1 MTKFRYDSAREAEPT
16 RAFLVTA
23 AIGRTVWADAGD
35 ELAELVRSDGLVP
48 AGYLA
53 ARRDKPD
60 AATFLGS
67 GKIEEIKNL
76 AQAAKASIVV
86 FDAAL
91 SAAQERNIAQACG
104 IAVMDRTELIL
115 EIFRRRAKSKEGR
128 LQVELARLEHLATR
142 LVRGWT
148 HLERQRGGL
157 GKTGGPGEKQI
168 ELDRRLLSNRVKQL
182 RDQLKKLQKQRDTQR
197 KSRSEGETMTV
208 SLVGYTNAGKST
220 LLNLICGLLRPEQGQ
235 ILLDGTPVT
244 SGDCRIGYKLQKDHL
259 LEWRTIYKNV
269 LLGLEIRREL
279 TAEKLAYVNQ
289 LLSDYGLDKF
299 RSAHPSELSGGMRQR
314 AALIRTLA
322 LKPELLLLDEP
333 FSALDSHTRLSVSDD
348 IGKILRQEKKT
359 AFLVA
364 HDISEAIS
372 MADRVIILSPRPAI
386 IRKIVPVCFDL
397 ENRTPMASRNA
408 PEFKSYFN
416 LIWKEL
422 NHDV

>member
-1 MTKFRYDSAREAEPT
+1 MTKFRYESAREAEPT

-220 LLNLICGLLRPEQGQ
+220 LFNRLTRAETYAADQLFATLDTTARRCWLEGEDWIVASDTVGFIRGLPHQLVNAFKSTLDETVHADLLLHVVDSSSAVKDEQIASVNEVLREIEADTVPVITVFNKIDRSGMTPGIVRRDDGTVKSVTVSALTGEGIDDLRHAVAEFKHVWVEENKSLPREPEDWEREAAE
-235 ILLDGTPVT
+235 ILDGNDNFSDP
-244 SGDCRIGYKLQKDHL
+244 
-259 LEWRTIYKNV
+259 KN
-269 LLGLEIRREL
+269 
-279 TAEKLAYVNQ
+279 
-289 LLSDYGLDKF
+289 
-299 RSAHPSELSGGMRQR
+299 
-314 AALIRTLA
+314 
-322 LKPELLLLDEP
+322 
-333 FSALDSHTRLSVSDD
+333 
-348 IGKILRQEKKT
+348 
-359 AFLVA
+359 
-364 HDISEAIS
+364 
-372 MADRVIILSPRPAI
+372 
-386 IRKIVPVCFDL
+386 
-397 ENRTPMASRNA
+397 
-408 PEFKSYFN
+408 
-416 LIWKEL
+416 
-422 NHDV
+422 

>member
-1 MTKFRYDSAREAEPT
+1 MTKFRYESAREAEPT

-35 ELAELVRSDGLVP
+35 ELAELVRSDDLVP
-48 AGYLA
+48 AGFLA

-76 AQAAKASIVV
+76 AQAAKASVIV

-91 SAAQERNIAQACG
+91 TAAQERNIAQACG

-220 LLNLICGLLRPEQGQ
+220 LFNRLTRAETYVADQLFATLDTTARRCWLEGEDWIVASDTVGFIRGLPHQLVNAFKSTLDETVHADLLLHVVDSSSAVKDEQIASVNEVLREIEADTVPVITVFNKIDRSGMTPGIVRRDDGTVKSVTVSALTGEGIDDLRHAVAEFKHVWAEENKSLPREPEDWEREAAE
-235 ILLDGTPVT
+235 ILDGNDNFSDP
-244 SGDCRIGYKLQKDHL
+244 
-259 LEWRTIYKNV
+259 KN
-269 LLGLEIRREL
+269 
-279 TAEKLAYVNQ
+279 
-289 LLSDYGLDKF
+289 
-299 RSAHPSELSGGMRQR
+299 
-314 AALIRTLA
+314 
-322 LKPELLLLDEP
+322 
-333 FSALDSHTRLSVSDD
+333 
-348 IGKILRQEKKT
+348 
-359 AFLVA
+359 
-364 HDISEAIS
+364 
-372 MADRVIILSPRPAI
+372 
-386 IRKIVPVCFDL
+386 
-397 ENRTPMASRNA
+397 
-408 PEFKSYFN
+408 
-416 LIWKEL
+416 
-422 NHDV
+422 

>member
-1 MTKFRYDSAREAEPT
+1 MTKFRYESAREAEPT

-48 AGYLA
+48 SGYLA

-220 LLNLICGLLRPEQGQ
+220 LFNRLTRAETYAADQLFATLDTTARRCWLEGEDWIVASDTVGFIRGLPHQLVNAFKSTLDETVHADLLLHVVDSSSAVKDEQIASVNEVLREIEADTVPVITVFNKIDRSGMTPGIVRRDDGTVKSVTVSALTGEGIDDLRHAVAEFKHVWAEENKSLPREPEDWEREAAE
-235 ILLDGTPVT
+235 ILDGNDNFSDP
-244 SGDCRIGYKLQKDHL
+244 
-259 LEWRTIYKNV
+259 KN
-269 LLGLEIRREL
+269 
-279 TAEKLAYVNQ
+279 
-289 LLSDYGLDKF
+289 
-299 RSAHPSELSGGMRQR
+299 
-314 AALIRTLA
+314 
-322 LKPELLLLDEP
+322 
-333 FSALDSHTRLSVSDD
+333 
-348 IGKILRQEKKT
+348 
-359 AFLVA
+359 
-364 HDISEAIS
+364 
-372 MADRVIILSPRPAI
+372 
-386 IRKIVPVCFDL
+386 
-397 ENRTPMASRNA
+397 
-408 PEFKSYFN
+408 
-416 LIWKEL
+416 
-422 NHDV
+422 

>member
-1 MTKFRYDSAREAEPT
+1 MTKFRYESAREAEPT

-48 AGYLA
+48 AGFLA

-220 LLNLICGLLRPEQGQ
+220 LFNRLTRAETYAADQLFARLEGEDWIVASDTVGFIRGLPHQLVNAFKSTLDETVHADLLLHVVDSSSAVKDEQIASVNEVLREIEADTVPVITVFNKIDRSGMTPGIVRRDDGTVKSVTVSALTGEGIDDLRHAVAEFKHVWAEENKSLPREPEDWEREAAE
-235 ILLDGTPVT
+235 ILDGN
-244 SGDCRIGYKLQKDHL
+244 D
-259 LEWRTIYKNV
+259 N
-269 LLGLEIRREL
+269 
-279 TAEKLAYVNQ
+279 
-289 LLSDYGLDKF
+289 LSDPK
-299 RSAHPSELSGGMRQR
+299 
-314 AALIRTLA
+314 
-322 LKPELLLLDEP
+322 
-333 FSALDSHTRLSVSDD
+333 
-348 IGKILRQEKKT
+348 
-359 AFLVA
+359 
-364 HDISEAIS
+364 
-372 MADRVIILSPRPAI
+372 
-386 IRKIVPVCFDL
+386 
-397 ENRTPMASRNA
+397 N
-408 PEFKSYFN
+408 
-416 LIWKEL
+416 
-422 NHDV
+422 

>member
-1 MTKFRYDSAREAEPT
+1 MTKFRYESAREAEPT

-208 SLVGYTNAGKST
+208 RLVGYTNAGKST
-220 LLNLICGLLRPEQGQ
+220 LFNRLPRAETNAADQLFATLDTTARRCWLEGEDWIVASDTVGFIRGLPHQLVNAFKSTLDETVHADLLLHVVDSSSAVKDEQIASVNEVLREIEADTVPVITVFNKIDRSGMTPGIVRRDDGTVKSVTVSALTGEGIDDLRHAVAEFKHVWAEENKSLPREPEDWEREAAE
-235 ILLDGTPVT
+235 ILDGNDNFSDP
-244 SGDCRIGYKLQKDHL
+244 
-259 LEWRTIYKNV
+259 KN
-269 LLGLEIRREL
+269 
-279 TAEKLAYVNQ
+279 
-289 LLSDYGLDKF
+289 
-299 RSAHPSELSGGMRQR
+299 
-314 AALIRTLA
+314 
-322 LKPELLLLDEP
+322 
-333 FSALDSHTRLSVSDD
+333 
-348 IGKILRQEKKT
+348 
-359 AFLVA
+359 
-364 HDISEAIS
+364 
-372 MADRVIILSPRPAI
+372 
-386 IRKIVPVCFDL
+386 
-397 ENRTPMASRNA
+397 
-408 PEFKSYFN
+408 
-416 LIWKEL
+416 
-422 NHDV
+422 

>member
-1 MTKFRYDSAREAEPT
+1 MTKFRYESAREAEPT

-220 LLNLICGLLRPEQGQ
+220 LFNRLTRAETYAADQLFATLDTTARRCWLEGEDWIVASDTVGFIRGLPHQLVNAFHSTLDETVHADLLLHVVDSSSAVKDEQIASVNEVLREIEADTVPVITVFNKIDRSGMTPGIVRRDDGTVKSVTVSALTGEGIDDLRHAVAEFKHVWAEENKSLPREPEDWEREAAE
-235 ILLDGTPVT
+235 ILDGNDNFSDP
-244 SGDCRIGYKLQKDHL
+244 
-259 LEWRTIYKNV
+259 KN
-269 LLGLEIRREL
+269 
-279 TAEKLAYVNQ
+279 
-289 LLSDYGLDKF
+289 
-299 RSAHPSELSGGMRQR
+299 
-314 AALIRTLA
+314 
-322 LKPELLLLDEP
+322 
-333 FSALDSHTRLSVSDD
+333 
-348 IGKILRQEKKT
+348 
-359 AFLVA
+359 
-364 HDISEAIS
+364 
-372 MADRVIILSPRPAI
+372 
-386 IRKIVPVCFDL
+386 
-397 ENRTPMASRNA
+397 
-408 PEFKSYFN
+408 
-416 LIWKEL
+416 
-422 NHDV
+422 

>member
-1 MTKFRYDSAREAEPT
+1 MTKFRYESAREAEPT

-35 ELAELVRSDGLVP
+35 ELAELVRSDDLVP
-48 AGYLA
+48 AGFLA

-76 AQAAKASIVV
+76 AQAAKASVIV

-91 SAAQERNIAQACG
+91 TAAQERNIAQACG

-220 LLNLICGLLRPEQGQ
+220 LFNRLTRAETYAADQLFATLDTTARRCWLEGEDWIVASDTVGFIRGLPHQLVNAFKSTLDETVHADLLLHVVDSSSAVKDEQIASVNEVLREIEADTVPVITVFNKIDRSGMTPGIVRRDDGTVKSVTVSALTGEGIDDLRHAVAEFKHVWAEENKSLPREPEDWEREVAE
-235 ILLDGTPVT
+235 ILDGN
-244 SGDCRIGYKLQKDHL
+244 D
-259 LEWRTIYKNV
+259 N
-269 LLGLEIRREL
+269 
-279 TAEKLAYVNQ
+279 
-289 LLSDYGLDKF
+289 LSDPK
-299 RSAHPSELSGGMRQR
+299 
-314 AALIRTLA
+314 
-322 LKPELLLLDEP
+322 
-333 FSALDSHTRLSVSDD
+333 
-348 IGKILRQEKKT
+348 
-359 AFLVA
+359 
-364 HDISEAIS
+364 
-372 MADRVIILSPRPAI
+372 
-386 IRKIVPVCFDL
+386 
-397 ENRTPMASRNA
+397 N
-408 PEFKSYFN
+408 
-416 LIWKEL
+416 
-422 NHDV
+422 

>member
-1 MTKFRYDSAREAEPT
+1 MTKFRYESAREAEPT

-35 ELAELVRSDGLVP
+35 ELAELVLSDDLVP
-48 AGYLA
+48 AGFLA

-76 AQAAKASIVV
+76 AQAAKASVIV

-91 SAAQERNIAQACG
+91 TAAQERNIAQACG

-220 LLNLICGLLRPEQGQ
+220 LFNRLTRAETYAADQLFATLDTTARRCWLEGEDWIVASDTVGFIRGLPHQLVNAFKSTLDETVHADLLLHVVDSSSAVKDEQIASVNEVLREIEADTVPVITVFNKIDRSGMTPGIVRRDDGTVKSVTVSALTGEGIDDLRHAVAEFKHVWAEENKSLPREPEDWEREAAE
-235 ILLDGTPVT
+235 ILDGNDNFSDP
-244 SGDCRIGYKLQKDHL
+244 
-259 LEWRTIYKNV
+259 KN
-269 LLGLEIRREL
+269 
-279 TAEKLAYVNQ
+279 
-289 LLSDYGLDKF
+289 
-299 RSAHPSELSGGMRQR
+299 
-314 AALIRTLA
+314 
-322 LKPELLLLDEP
+322 
-333 FSALDSHTRLSVSDD
+333 
-348 IGKILRQEKKT
+348 
-359 AFLVA
+359 
-364 HDISEAIS
+364 
-372 MADRVIILSPRPAI
+372 
-386 IRKIVPVCFDL
+386 
-397 ENRTPMASRNA
+397 
-408 PEFKSYFN
+408 
-416 LIWKEL
+416 
-422 NHDV
+422 

>member
-1 MTKFRYDSAREAEPT
+1 MTKFRYESAREAEPT

-48 AGYLA
+48 AGFLA

-220 LLNLICGLLRPEQGQ
+220 LFNRLTRAETYAADQLFATLDTTARRCWLEGEDWIVASDTVGFIRGLPHQLVNAFKSTLDETVHADLLLHVVDSSSAVKDEQIASVNEVLREIEADTVPVITVFNKIDRSGMTPGIVRRDDGTVKSVTVSALTGEGIDDLRHAVAEFKHVWAEENKSLPREPEDWEREAAE
-235 ILLDGTPVT
+235 ILDGN
-244 SGDCRIGYKLQKDHL
+244 D
-259 LEWRTIYKNV
+259 N
-269 LLGLEIRREL
+269 
-279 TAEKLAYVNQ
+279 
-289 LLSDYGLDKF
+289 LSDPKNWCAEADGTG
-299 RSAHPSELSGGMRQR
+299 E
-314 AALIRTLA
+314 
-322 LKPELLLLDEP
+322 
-333 FSALDSHTRLSVSDD
+333 TRCA
-348 IGKILRQEKKT
+348 G
-359 AFLVA
+359 
-364 HDISEAIS
+364 
-372 MADRVIILSPRPAI
+372 RPA
-386 IRKIVPVCFDL
+386 D
-397 ENRTPMASRNA
+397 
-408 PEFKSYFN
+408 
-416 LIWKEL
+416 
-422 NHDV
+422 

>member
-1 MTKFRYDSAREAEPT
+1 MTKFRYESAREAEPT

-35 ELAELVRSDGLVP
+35 ELAELVRSDDLVP
-48 AGYLA
+48 AGFLA

-76 AQAAKASIVV
+76 AQAAKASVIV

-91 SAAQERNIAQACG
+91 TAAQERNIAQACG

-197 KSRSEGETMTV
+197 KSRSEGEAMTV

-220 LLNLICGLLRPEQGQ
+220 LFNRLTRAETYAVDQLFATLDTTARRCWLEGEDWIVASDTVGFIRGLPHQLVNAFKSTLDETVHADLLLHVVDSSSAVKDEQIASVNEVLREIEADTVPVITVFNKIDRSGMTPGIVRRDDGTVKSVTVSALTGEGIDDLRHAVAEFKHVWAEENKSLPREPEDWEREAAE
-235 ILLDGTPVT
+235 ILDGN
-244 SGDCRIGYKLQKDHL
+244 D
-259 LEWRTIYKNV
+259 N
-269 LLGLEIRREL
+269 
-279 TAEKLAYVNQ
+279 
-289 LLSDYGLDKF
+289 LSDPK
-299 RSAHPSELSGGMRQR
+299 
-314 AALIRTLA
+314 
-322 LKPELLLLDEP
+322 
-333 FSALDSHTRLSVSDD
+333 
-348 IGKILRQEKKT
+348 
-359 AFLVA
+359 
-364 HDISEAIS
+364 
-372 MADRVIILSPRPAI
+372 
-386 IRKIVPVCFDL
+386 
-397 ENRTPMASRNA
+397 N
-408 PEFKSYFN
+408 
-416 LIWKEL
+416 
-422 NHDV
+422 

>member
-1 MTKFRYDSAREAEPT
+1 MTKFRYESAREAEPT

-35 ELAELVRSDGLVP
+35 ELAELVRSDDLVP
-48 AGYLA
+48 AGFLA

-76 AQAAKASIVV
+76 AHAAKASVIV

-91 SAAQERNIAQACG
+91 TAAQERNIAQACG

-220 LLNLICGLLRPEQGQ
+220 LFNRLTRAETYAADQLFATLDTTARRCWLEGEDWIVASDTVGFIRGLPHQLVNAFKSTLDETVHADLLLHVVDSSSAVKDEQIASVNEVLREIEADTVPVITVFNKIDRSGMTPGIVRRDDGTVKSVTVSALTGEGIDDLRHAVAEFKHVWAEENKSLPREPEDWEREAAE
-235 ILLDGTPVT
+235 ILDGN
-244 SGDCRIGYKLQKDHL
+244 D
-259 LEWRTIYKNV
+259 N
-269 LLGLEIRREL
+269 
-279 TAEKLAYVNQ
+279 
-289 LLSDYGLDKF
+289 LSDPK
-299 RSAHPSELSGGMRQR
+299 
-314 AALIRTLA
+314 
-322 LKPELLLLDEP
+322 
-333 FSALDSHTRLSVSDD
+333 
-348 IGKILRQEKKT
+348 
-359 AFLVA
+359 
-364 HDISEAIS
+364 
-372 MADRVIILSPRPAI
+372 
-386 IRKIVPVCFDL
+386 
-397 ENRTPMASRNA
+397 N
-408 PEFKSYFN
+408 
-416 LIWKEL
+416 
-422 NHDV
+422 

>member
-1 MTKFRYDSAREAEPT
+1 MTKFRYESAREAEPT

-48 AGYLA
+48 AGFLA

-76 AQAAKASIVV
+76 AQAAKASIIV
-86 FDAAL
+86 FDAVL
-91 SAAQERNIAQACG
+91 TAAQERNIAQACG

-115 EIFRRRAKSKEGR
+115 EIFRQRAKSKEGR

-220 LLNLICGLLRPEQGQ
+220 LFNRLTRAETYAADQLFATLDTTARRCWLEGEDWIVASDTVGFIRGLPHQLVNAFKSTLDETVHADLLLHVVDSSSAVKDEQIASVNEVLREIEADTVPVITVFNKIDRSGMTPGIVRRDDGTVKSVTVSALTGEGIDDLRHAVAEFKHVWAEENKSLPREPEDWEREAAE
-235 ILLDGTPVT
+235 ILDGN
-244 SGDCRIGYKLQKDHL
+244 D
-259 LEWRTIYKNV
+259 N
-269 LLGLEIRREL
+269 
-279 TAEKLAYVNQ
+279 
-289 LLSDYGLDKF
+289 LSDPK
-299 RSAHPSELSGGMRQR
+299 
-314 AALIRTLA
+314 
-322 LKPELLLLDEP
+322 
-333 FSALDSHTRLSVSDD
+333 
-348 IGKILRQEKKT
+348 
-359 AFLVA
+359 
-364 HDISEAIS
+364 
-372 MADRVIILSPRPAI
+372 
-386 IRKIVPVCFDL
+386 
-397 ENRTPMASRNA
+397 N
-408 PEFKSYFN
+408 
-416 LIWKEL
+416 
-422 NHDV
+422 

>member
-1 MTKFRYDSAREAEPT
+1 MTKFRYESAREAEPT

-48 AGYLA
+48 AGFLA

-86 FDAAL
+86 FDAVL

-220 LLNLICGLLRPEQGQ
+220 LFNRLTRAETYAADQLFATLDTTARRCWLEGEDWIVASDTVGFIRGLPHQLVNAFKSTLDETVHADLLLHVVDSSSAVKDEQIASVNEVLREIEAGTVPVITVFNKIDRSGMTPGIVRRDDGTVKSVTVSALTGEGIDDLRHAVAEFKHVWAEENKSLPREPEDWEREAAE
-235 ILLDGTPVT
+235 ILDGN
-244 SGDCRIGYKLQKDHL
+244 D
-259 LEWRTIYKNV
+259 N
-269 LLGLEIRREL
+269 
-279 TAEKLAYVNQ
+279 
-289 LLSDYGLDKF
+289 LSDPK
-299 RSAHPSELSGGMRQR
+299 
-314 AALIRTLA
+314 
-322 LKPELLLLDEP
+322 
-333 FSALDSHTRLSVSDD
+333 
-348 IGKILRQEKKT
+348 
-359 AFLVA
+359 
-364 HDISEAIS
+364 
-372 MADRVIILSPRPAI
+372 
-386 IRKIVPVCFDL
+386 
-397 ENRTPMASRNA
+397 N
-408 PEFKSYFN
+408 
-416 LIWKEL
+416 
-422 NHDV
+422 

>member
-1 MTKFRYDSAREAEPT
+1 MTKFRYESAREAEPT
-16 RAFLVTA
+16 LAFLDTA

-220 LLNLICGLLRPEQGQ
+220 LFNRLTRAETYAADQLFATLDTTARRCWLEGEDWIVASDTVGFIRGLPHQLVNAFKSTLDETVHADLLLHVVDSSSAVKDEQIASVNEVLREIEADTVPVITVFNKIDRSGMTPGIVRRDDGTVKSVTVSALTGEGIDDLRHAVAEFKHVWAEENKSLPREPEDWEREAAE
-235 ILLDGTPVT
+235 ILDGNDNFSDP
-244 SGDCRIGYKLQKDHL
+244 
-259 LEWRTIYKNV
+259 KN
-269 LLGLEIRREL
+269 
-279 TAEKLAYVNQ
+279 
-289 LLSDYGLDKF
+289 
-299 RSAHPSELSGGMRQR
+299 
-314 AALIRTLA
+314 
-322 LKPELLLLDEP
+322 
-333 FSALDSHTRLSVSDD
+333 
-348 IGKILRQEKKT
+348 
-359 AFLVA
+359 
-364 HDISEAIS
+364 
-372 MADRVIILSPRPAI
+372 
-386 IRKIVPVCFDL
+386 
-397 ENRTPMASRNA
+397 
-408 PEFKSYFN
+408 
-416 LIWKEL
+416 
-422 NHDV
+422 

>member
-1 MTKFRYDSAREAEPT
+1 MTKFRYESAREAEPT
-16 RAFLVTA
+16 RALLVTA

-48 AGYLA
+48 AGFLA

-86 FDAAL
+86 FAAAL

-220 LLNLICGLLRPEQGQ
+220 LFNRLPRAETYAADQLFATLDTTARRCWLEGEDWIVASDTVGFIRGLPHQLVNAFKSTLDETVHADLLLHVVDSSSAVKDEQIASVNEVLREIEADTVPVITVFNKIDRSGMTPGIVRRDDGTVKSVTVSALTGEGIDDLRHAVAEFKHVWAEENKSLPREPEDWEREAAE
-235 ILLDGTPVT
+235 ILDGN
-244 SGDCRIGYKLQKDHL
+244 D
-259 LEWRTIYKNV
+259 N
-269 LLGLEIRREL
+269 
-279 TAEKLAYVNQ
+279 
-289 LLSDYGLDKF
+289 LSDPK
-299 RSAHPSELSGGMRQR
+299 
-314 AALIRTLA
+314 
-322 LKPELLLLDEP
+322 
-333 FSALDSHTRLSVSDD
+333 
-348 IGKILRQEKKT
+348 
-359 AFLVA
+359 
-364 HDISEAIS
+364 
-372 MADRVIILSPRPAI
+372 
-386 IRKIVPVCFDL
+386 
-397 ENRTPMASRNA
+397 N
-408 PEFKSYFN
+408 
-416 LIWKEL
+416 
-422 NHDV
+422 

>member
-1 MTKFRYDSAREAEPT
+1 MTKFRYESAREAEPT
-16 RAFLVTA
+16 RAFLVTV

-48 AGYLA
+48 AGFLA

-76 AQAAKASIVV
+76 AQAAKASIIV

-220 LLNLICGLLRPEQGQ
+220 LFNRLTRVETYAADQLFATLDTTARRCWLEGEDWIVASDTVGFIRGLPHQLVNAFKSTLDETVHADLLLHVVDSSSAVKDEQIASVNEVLREIEADTVPVITVFNKIDRSGMTPGIVRRDDGTVKSVTVSALTGEGIDDLRHAVAEFKHVWAEENKSLPREPEDWEREAAE
-235 ILLDGTPVT
+235 ILDGN
-244 SGDCRIGYKLQKDHL
+244 D
-259 LEWRTIYKNV
+259 N
-269 LLGLEIRREL
+269 
-279 TAEKLAYVNQ
+279 
-289 LLSDYGLDKF
+289 LSDPK
-299 RSAHPSELSGGMRQR
+299 
-314 AALIRTLA
+314 
-322 LKPELLLLDEP
+322 
-333 FSALDSHTRLSVSDD
+333 
-348 IGKILRQEKKT
+348 
-359 AFLVA
+359 
-364 HDISEAIS
+364 
-372 MADRVIILSPRPAI
+372 
-386 IRKIVPVCFDL
+386 
-397 ENRTPMASRNA
+397 N
-408 PEFKSYFN
+408 
-416 LIWKEL
+416 
-422 NHDV
+422 

>member
-1 MTKFRYDSAREAEPT
+1 MTKFRYESAREAEPT
-16 RAFLVTA
+16 RAFLVTV

-48 AGYLA
+48 AGFLA

-76 AQAAKASIVV
+76 AQAAKASIIV

-220 LLNLICGLLRPEQGQ
+220 LFNRLTRAETYAADQLFATLDTTARRCWLEGEDWIVASDTVGFIRGLPHQLVNAFKSTLDETVHADLLLHVVDSSSAVKDEQIASVNEVLREIEADTVPVITVFNKIDRSGMTPGIVRRDDGTVKSVTVSALTGEG
-235 ILLDGTPVT
+235 IDDLRHAVAEFKHVWAEENKSLPRELEDWEREAAEILDGN
-244 SGDCRIGYKLQKDHL
+244 D
-259 LEWRTIYKNV
+259 N
-269 LLGLEIRREL
+269 
-279 TAEKLAYVNQ
+279 
-289 LLSDYGLDKF
+289 LSDPK
-299 RSAHPSELSGGMRQR
+299 
-314 AALIRTLA
+314 
-322 LKPELLLLDEP
+322 
-333 FSALDSHTRLSVSDD
+333 
-348 IGKILRQEKKT
+348 
-359 AFLVA
+359 
-364 HDISEAIS
+364 
-372 MADRVIILSPRPAI
+372 
-386 IRKIVPVCFDL
+386 
-397 ENRTPMASRNA
+397 N
-408 PEFKSYFN
+408 
-416 LIWKEL
+416 
-422 NHDV
+422 

>member
-1 MTKFRYDSAREAEPT
+1 MTKFRYESAREAEPT

-35 ELAELVRSDGLVP
+35 ELAELVRSDDLVP
-48 AGYLA
+48 AGFLA

-76 AQAAKASIVV
+76 AQAAKASVIV

-91 SAAQERNIAQACG
+91 TAAQERNIAQACG

-128 LQVELARLEHLATR
+128 LQVELACLEHLATR

-220 LLNLICGLLRPEQGQ
+220 LFNRLTRAETYAADQLFATLDTTARRCWLAGEDWIVASDTVGFIRGLPHQLVNAFKSTLDETVHADLLLHVVDSSSAVKDEQIASVNEVLREIEADTVPVITVFNKIDRSGMTPGIVRRDDGTVKSVTVSALTGEGIDDLRHAVAEFKHVWAEENKSLPREPEDWEREAAE
-235 ILLDGTPVT
+235 ILDGN
-244 SGDCRIGYKLQKDHL
+244 D
-259 LEWRTIYKNV
+259 N
-269 LLGLEIRREL
+269 
-279 TAEKLAYVNQ
+279 
-289 LLSDYGLDKF
+289 LSDPK
-299 RSAHPSELSGGMRQR
+299 
-314 AALIRTLA
+314 
-322 LKPELLLLDEP
+322 
-333 FSALDSHTRLSVSDD
+333 
-348 IGKILRQEKKT
+348 
-359 AFLVA
+359 
-364 HDISEAIS
+364 
-372 MADRVIILSPRPAI
+372 
-386 IRKIVPVCFDL
+386 
-397 ENRTPMASRNA
+397 N
-408 PEFKSYFN
+408 
-416 LIWKEL
+416 
-422 NHDV
+422 

>member
-1 MTKFRYDSAREAEPT
+1 MTKFRYESAREAEPT

-48 AGYLA
+48 AGFLA

-220 LLNLICGLLRPEQGQ
+220 LFNRMTRAETYAVDQLFATLDTTARRCWLEGEDWIVASDTVGFIRGLPHQLVNAFKSTLDETVHADLLLHVVDSSSAVKDEQIASVNEVLREIEADTVPVITVFNKIDRSGMTPGIVRRDDGTVKSVTVSALTGEGIDDLRHAVAEFKHVWAEENKSLPREPEDWEREAAE
-235 ILLDGTPVT
+235 ILDGN
-244 SGDCRIGYKLQKDHL
+244 D
-259 LEWRTIYKNV
+259 N
-269 LLGLEIRREL
+269 
-279 TAEKLAYVNQ
+279 
-289 LLSDYGLDKF
+289 LSDPK
-299 RSAHPSELSGGMRQR
+299 
-314 AALIRTLA
+314 
-322 LKPELLLLDEP
+322 
-333 FSALDSHTRLSVSDD
+333 
-348 IGKILRQEKKT
+348 
-359 AFLVA
+359 
-364 HDISEAIS
+364 
-372 MADRVIILSPRPAI
+372 
-386 IRKIVPVCFDL
+386 
-397 ENRTPMASRNA
+397 N
-408 PEFKSYFN
+408 
-416 LIWKEL
+416 
-422 NHDV
+422 